1 MVLLSCTHF
10 GETYGYKDR
19 SKYNQTKTGKVLS
32 ISVTFQEKKTFYTE
46 ILHGRKCYKSP
57 QETRTCISAGKWKFQ
72 YSMHYFNLIEIYRA
86 ILTCLFGVDDI
97 ESSSS
102 DSDLLD
108 SELSRS
114 RADRVLNRLSWRANM
129 RQIFMMSPI
138 FNPAVLRS
146 SSLDSWSVFK
156 SSIYTDKT
164 SIESKSSNRLP

>member
-1 MVLLSCTHF
+1 
-10 GETYGYKDR
+10 
-19 SKYNQTKTGKVLS
+19 
-32 ISVTFQEKKTFYTE
+32 
-46 ILHGRKCYKSP
+46 
-57 QETRTCISAGKWKFQ
+57 
-72 YSMHYFNLIEIYRA
+72 MHYFNLIEIYRA

-146 SSLDSWSVFK
+146 SSLDS
-156 SSIYTDKT
+156 
-164 SIESKSSNRLP
+164 